1 MKLGRLGGGWESSQ
15 GALGQGRC
23 AKVKGIIVN
32 LTWHLF
38 LLGCETTTNGLLSRF
53 LFLGK
58 ALLQRG

>member
-1 MKLGRLGGGWESSQ
+1 MGREV
-15 GALGQGRC
+15 GREAVSVHW
-23 AKVKGIIVN
+23 AKAKRITAN
-32 LTWHLF
+32 LTSHLF